1 MTHYSSQKGRPVG
14 KDGPKY
20 RTLGIPVSE
29 RELKALELISAAN
42 PIASGGTIAGAVR
55 FAIRQAARQIVTTT
69 GGERG
74 NTTD

>member
-1 MTHYSSQKGRPVG
+1 MSSYNNKHGRPVG

-29 RELKALELISAAN
+29 RDIAALELITTAN

-55 FAIRQAARQIVTTT
+55 FAIRQAARQIVTTRPA
-69 GGERG
+69 GGADD
-74 NTTD
+74 TD